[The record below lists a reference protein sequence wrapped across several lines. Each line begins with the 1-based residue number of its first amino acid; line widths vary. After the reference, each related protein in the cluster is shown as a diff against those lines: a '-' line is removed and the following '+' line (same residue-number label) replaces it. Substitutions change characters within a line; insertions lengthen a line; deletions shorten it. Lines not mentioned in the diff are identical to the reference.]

1 MYYWS
6 YQLAGETSSRK
17 ALSYV
22 TGWFW
27 LIGNWTIALSVN
39 FGFASLIAATI
50 SICNPDWTASEWQLL
65 LMFYAICIFVFLVVA
80 LGDRMLPYIDAAA
93 AIWNLVTIVAVLIA
107 LASTAKQG
115 RHSASFALS
124 NYETSF
130 SGWGQGFT
138 FFIGMVSLFAL
149 PQPELTHRSRT
160 TPSSLRVQC
169 HWYGDL
175 YGRRMRES

>member
-39 FGFASLIAATI
+39 FGFASLIAATV
-50 SICNPDWTASEWQLL
+50 SIYDPDWTASEWQLL
-65 LMFYAICIFVFLVVA
+65 LLFYAICIFVFLVVA
-80 LGDRMLPYIDAAA
+80 IGDRVLPYVDAAA
-93 AIWNLVTIVAVLIA
+93 AIWNLVTIVAVLVA

-115 RHSASFALS
+115 RHPASYGLS

-138 FFIGMVSLFAL
+138 FFIGKLRRDIHTQIA
-149 PQPELTHRSRT
+149 LTHRS
-160 TPSSLRVQC
+160 
-169 HWYGDL
+169 
-175 YGRRMRES
+175 